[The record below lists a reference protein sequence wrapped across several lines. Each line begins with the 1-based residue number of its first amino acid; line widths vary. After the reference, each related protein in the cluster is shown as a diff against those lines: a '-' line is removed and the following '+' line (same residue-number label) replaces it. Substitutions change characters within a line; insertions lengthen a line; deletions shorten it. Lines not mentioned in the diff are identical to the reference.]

1 VLSSPFS
8 PVPFS
13 EELSR
18 NTGMFRAFWSKEWRT
33 FSAVQTSLS
42 KICPLCHKRFPRESA
57 VKFADYRFVVFMVEQ
72 EFLEQECPLNPK
84 SPTKKHTEAEVVE
97 RKLPD

>member
-1 VLSSPFS
+1 
-8 PVPFS
+8 
-13 EELSR
+13 
-18 NTGMFRAFWSKEWRT
+18 
-33 FSAVQTSLS
+33 
-42 KICPLCHKRFPRESA
+42 
-57 VKFADYRFVVFMVEQ
+57 MVEQ